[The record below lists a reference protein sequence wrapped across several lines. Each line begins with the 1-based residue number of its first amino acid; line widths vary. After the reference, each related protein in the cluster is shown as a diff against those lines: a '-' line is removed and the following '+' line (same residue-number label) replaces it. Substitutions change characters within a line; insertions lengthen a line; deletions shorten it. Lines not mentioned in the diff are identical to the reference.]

1 MFLVCSLSLPPF
13 VLNLSLRICVATFKE
28 LVACKGWKVSPPEID
43 LDHLRDEYNLP
54 RGGTGTWIFGEAGY
68 KDWRE
73 SNISKLLWV
82 CGGPGTGKTMLAKR
96 VAAEFLKEPNHLP
109 GGVKLVFHFIS
120 PELPTEGNPDE
131 DELSRLRLAK
141 VACDLLYSILEQDGN
156 LFDGCK
162 AELEKQGDRLFTNP
176 CSLWKVLRKAI
187 KDCQT
192 GPIYILIDGLDGL
205 GGRSHGEVIE
215 RILGLMKIRTVKM
228 FLSSR
233 NVPHIS
239 NSLPPNPDEFAKI
252 NLDMNTSVREDVET
266 FIRRKVNAWGWDV
279 ELRERAKEALLMKS
293 EGIFLWASLAIKS
306 LTYFSS
312 GPDFDELLSNP
323 PSGLDNIYQKML
335 HTVFSRARSR
345 EIFNIIRSVALALR
359 PLTFSELGFILACI
373 EEKARVQ
380 QRPSHR
386 GEISEIRPRTE
397 REIRMYV
404 QSSMGFLRV
413 TDTAVSIV
421 HHTAI
426 EHLFDENRQNDPPV
440 LSKCQAELTIAW
452 ECFRYLH
459 YAFGDLERFPR
470 GGVTGPHGRSLDS
483 GSRQGQQEGELGE
496 ASREVARN
504 DPQQAAT
511 KWTFLRYAAESWFI
525 HARRSIEISMCNFYD
540 DSTHNWFDY
549 QFFERS
555 DVIRKPWIE
564 LCGDSRMEVLVGEQT
579 PLHIAVCLGL
589 IPLVEK
595 ALSDFT
601 EGTNRD
607 LLLLHLAARS
617 MSGAYKILIAKGGP
631 SLLTGPDQYGNTP
644 LHAAAIFGHLFMLQA
659 LAKIFAGN
667 AAYSNEINKKNHSGN
682 TPLHLAFQ
690 FDHPEIVELLVKEGA
705 DPSIKSNAQLTA
717 LELGA
722 ILERG
727 DSLDVLGRVENYWG
741 GGSWRGGAPINNQG
755 SVTQSSSGSVT
766 TEDVRPQGVDITMA
780 PLPIGPPNF
789 HQPNPETRSLI
800 AHDIAASEEVSRS
813 HVDYAINFPNRTP
826 YSFNTN
832 PHNKVTN
839 VNIGAVDDRVEIL
852 GWLSPLEPR
861 LQHQDIR
868 KHRADNLGE
877 WRMQTEE
884 FESWCDGAQQERS
897 ESAALFCPGDLGAG
911 KTYFT

>member
-1 MFLVCSLSLPPF
+1 MFLVCSLSLPSF
-13 VLNLSLRICVATFKE
+13 ILNLSLRICVATFEE

-54 RGGTGTWIFGEAGY
+54 QGGAGTWIFGEAGY

-73 SNISKLLWV
+73 SKISKLLWL

-96 VAAEFLKEPNHLP
+96 VAAEFLKEPNYAP
-109 GGVKLVFHFIS
+109 EGVKLGFHFIS
-120 PELPTEGNPDE
+120 SELPTEGNPDDE

-141 VACDLLYSILEQDGN
+141 VACDLLYSILQQDGN

-162 AELEKQGDRLFTNP
+162 AELEKQGDRFFTNP
-176 CSLWKVLRKAI
+176 CSLWKVLRKAVR
-187 KDCQT
+187 DCQAD
-192 GPIYILIDGLDGL
+192 PVYILIDGLDGL

-215 RILGLMKIRTVKM
+215 RILGLMKIRTVKI

-239 NSLPPNPDEFAKI
+239 NNLPCNPYRCIKI
-252 NLDMNTSVREDVET
+252 NLDKNNFVKEDVET
-266 FIRRKVNAWGWDV
+266 FIRRRVNAWGWDA
-279 ELRERAKEALLMKS
+279 ELRERAMEALLVKS

-312 GPDFDELLSNP
+312 GPDFDEFLRKP
-323 PSGLDNIYQKML
+323 PLGLENIYKTML
-335 HTVFSRARSR
+335 RTVFSRGGSR
-345 EIFNIIRSVALALR
+345 EVLNMIRCVALALR
-359 PLTFSELGFILACI
+359 PLTFSELSFILACI
-373 EEKARVQ
+373 EGKARAQ
-380 QRPSHR
+380 QRPSDR
-386 GEISEIRPRTE
+386 GKSGEIRRRTE

-404 QSSMGFLRV
+404 QSSMGFLRA
-413 TDTAVSIV
+413 TDTTVSIV
-421 HHTAI
+421 HHTAR
-426 EHLFDENRQNDPPV
+426 EHLFDEKFQGNPPV
-440 LSKCQAELTIAW
+440 LSESEAELTIAW
-452 ECFRYLH
+452 ECFGYLH
-459 YAFGDLERFPR
+459 HAFGDLERSPR
-470 GGVTGPHGRSLDS
+470 EPHDRSRDPS
-483 GSRQGQQEGELGE
+483 SRRGQQEEELGE
-496 ASREVARN
+496 TSREVARKG
-504 DPQQAAT
+504 PQEAAA

-525 HARRSIEISMCNFYD
+525 HARRSIEISKEIFYD
-540 DSTHNWFDY
+540 DSTHNWFDH

-555 DVIRKPWIE
+555 DIIRKPWIE

-861 LQHQDIR
+861 LRHQDIR
-868 KHRADNLGE
+868 KHRVDNLGE

-884 FESWCDGAQQERS
+884 FGSWCDGAQQERS